1 MPHRPCSTRL
11 APSHPRRQAW
21 LAVAATAGLL
31 AGCSGPAFE
40 GVESAGTG
48 KDGAPSLSIPVPAST
63 RGDAAGDLLVSILGS
78 KANPNTSGPDGWTA
92 VPGFGG
98 FNGAVCAADSQGA
111 ACQLAIFYK
120 IADGSE
126 TSASFGWGSSRHA
139 AAIVLRYSNVDA
151 SAPIGA
157 ARSQRGSS
165 NAPTAPVVNTSRDGT
180 RVLRI
185 VVTETDD
192 AMNFLDGSEVLVD
205 TPNTTRA
212 NLVSFPDAATDAATG
227 CGPPL
232 SGCRETED
240 AIGLA
245 ASDARRGSAGGSG
258 TASWELPGGD
268 QWLAASVEIIPAPP

>member
-1 MPHRPCSTRL
+1 MSYRPRSTRS
-11 APSHPRRQAW
+11 APSHLHHQTS
-21 LAVAATAGLL
+21 LVCLVTVLFL
-31 AGCSGPAFE
+31 TGCSGPAFE

-48 KDGAPSLSIPVPAST
+48 KDGAVSLSIPVPAST
-63 RGDAAGDLLVSILGS
+63 TGDAAGDLLVSILGV
-78 KANPNTSGPDGWTA
+78 KANPNTSTSDGWTA

-98 FNGAVCAADSQGA
+98 FNGAVCVADAQGP
-111 ACQLAIFYK
+111 ACQLSIFYK

-126 TSASFGWGSSRHA
+126 TNVSFDWGPSRHA

-151 SAPIGA
+151 TGPIGA

-165 NAPTAPVVNTSRDGT
+165 DAPTAPVVNTTQNGT

-192 AMNFLDGSEVLVD
+192 AMNFLDGSEVLFD
-205 TPNTTRA
+205 APNTARA
-212 NLVSFPDAATDAATG
+212 NLISFPDATTNAATG

-245 ASDARRGSAGGSG
+245 VSDSRRGSAGGSG

-268 QWLAASVEIIPAPP
+268 QWLAASVEIVPAAP

>member
-1 MPHRPCSTRL
+1 MPYRPRSTRS
-11 APSHPRRQAW
+11 APSHPHHQAS
-21 LAVAATAGLL
+21 LVCLVTVLFFT
-31 AGCSGPAFE
+31 GCSGPAFE

-48 KDGAPSLSIPVPAST
+48 KDGAVSLSIPVPAST
-63 RGDAAGDLLVSILGS
+63 TGDAAGDLLVSILGV
-78 KANPNTSGPDGWTA
+78 KANPNTSTSDGWTA

-98 FNGAVCAADSQGA
+98 FNGAVCAADTQGP
-111 ACQLAIFYK
+111 ACQLSIFYK

-126 TSASFGWGSSRHA
+126 TNVSFDWGSLRQA
-139 AAIVLRYSNVDA
+139 AAIVLRYSNVDPTG
-151 SAPIGA
+151 PIGA

-165 NAPTAPVVNTSRDGT
+165 DAPTAPVVNTTQDGT

-192 AMNFLDGSEVLVD
+192 AMNFLDGSEVLID
-205 TPNTTRA
+205 APNTTRA
-212 NLVSFPDAATDAATG
+212 NLVSFPDATTDAATG

-240 AIGLA
+240 AVGLA
-245 ASDARRGSAGGSG
+245 AADARRGSAGGSG

-268 QWLAASVEIIPAPP
+268 QWLAASVEIVPAAP